1 MMATSRSSSR
11 THQQGLSLIELML
24 GMTIGLLIV
33 ASLTVV
39 FVNSSRTN
47 AETEKTSQQ
56 IENGRYAAQLLSDD
70 LHLTGFYGEFDPATV
85 ATPGSKPDPC
95 LTLPASL
102 ALAVALPIQ
111 GYDDGETVPSCLP
124 TADLVANSDILVIRR
139 ASTCVAGSTG
149 CDAVDVT
156 KATYFQTGLCS
167 ADAGLYV
174 IDTDASKFVLTKPPA
189 CGTVASP
196 GPNTAALRAYYTHIY
211 FVAKNNKAGDGIP
224 TLKMLE
230 LGAGAFSSPIS
241 LVAGI
246 DRMQIEY
253 GVSATGTTPPVYT
266 AAPVDTAAWRNVAAV
281 KLHLLARNTAASAG
295 YVDTKTYVL
304 GKKLDGSDN
313 SFGPASDAVKRHA
326 YTTVV
331 RLNNVAG
338 RMP

>member
-1 MMATSRSSSR
+1 MNGSSLSSSR
-11 THQQGLSLIELML
+11 IRQQGLSLIELML

-33 ASLTVV
+33 ASLTVI

-70 LHLTGFYGEFDPATV
+70 LHLTGFYGELDPAAVVTP
-85 ATPGSKPDPC
+85 ATKPDPC

-124 TADLVANSDILVIRR
+124 SADLVANSDILVIRR
-139 ASTCVAGSTG
+139 ASTCVAGTTG
-149 CDAVDVT
+149 CDAVDVA

-167 ADAGLYV
+167 SDAGLYV

-189 CGTVASP
+189 CGTVAAP
-196 GPNTAALRAYYTHIY
+196 GPNKAAVRAYYTHIY
-211 FVAKNNKAGDGIP
+211 FVAKNNKTGDGIP
-224 TLKMLE
+224 TLKVLE
-230 LGAGAFSSPIS
+230 LGAGAFSAPIS
-241 LVAGI
+241 VVAGI
-246 DRMQIEY
+246 ERIQIEY
-253 GVSATGTTPPVYT
+253 GVAATGTTPPVYT
-266 AAPVDTAAWRNVAAV
+266 AAPADTAAWRNVATV
-281 KLHLLARNTAASAG
+281 KLHVLARNTSASAG
-295 YVDTKTYVL
+295 YTDTKTYVL
-304 GKKLDGSDN
+304 GKKPDGSDN
-313 SFGPASDAVKRHA
+313 SFGPVGDAVKRHA